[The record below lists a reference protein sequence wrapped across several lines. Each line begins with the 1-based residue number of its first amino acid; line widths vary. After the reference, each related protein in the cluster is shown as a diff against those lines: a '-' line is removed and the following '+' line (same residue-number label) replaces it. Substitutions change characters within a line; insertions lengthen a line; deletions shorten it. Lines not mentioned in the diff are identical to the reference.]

1 MGILKNLFSTE
12 NEQEKKPQDNGL
24 VEMPKT
30 DEEKEFEALEKQ
42 LMELKAYEK
51 SFKSRRDLLFDE
63 VQKTM
68 KKYGVTKW
76 NGLYLDMDLIS
87 ARVGMSFDTKR
98 FQQEQPELY
107 AKYLIEKSYSGY
119 LRIK

>member
-1 MGILKNLFSTE
+1 MGLLKNLFSSE
-12 NEQEKKPQDNGL
+12 NEQEKQQQENGL
-24 VEMPKT
+24 IEMPKT
-30 DEEKEFEALEKQ
+30 NEEKEFEELEKQ

-68 KKYGVTKW
+68 RKYNITKW

-98 FQQEQPELY
+98 FQAEHPELY
-107 AKYLIEKSYSGY
+107 AKYLTEKSFSGY

>member
-1 MGILKNLFSTE
+1 MGILTKLFAPE
-12 NEQEKKPQDNGL
+12 NEQEQKPQDNGL
-24 VEMPKT
+24 IEMPKT
-30 DEEKEFEALEKQ
+30 DKEKDFEALEKQ
-42 LMELKAYEK
+42 LLELKAYEK
-51 SFKSRRDLLFDE
+51 SFKSRRDQLFEE

-68 KKYGVTKW
+68 RKYNVTKW
-76 NGLYLDMDLIS
+76 NGIYLDMDWIA
-87 ARVGMSFDTKR
+87 AREGKTFDTKR

>member
-1 MGILKNLFSTE
+1 MGLLKNLFSSE
-12 NEQEKKPQDNGL
+12 NEQEKQPQDNGL
-24 VEMPKT
+24 IEMPKT

-51 SFKSRRDLLFDE
+51 SFKSRRDMLFDE
-63 VQKTM
+63 VQQTM
-68 KKYGVTKW
+68 KKYNVTKW

-87 ARVGMSFDTKR
+87 ARVGMTFDTKR
-98 FQQEQPELY
+98 FQAEQPELY
-107 AKYLIEKSYSGY
+107 AKYLTEKSYSGY